1 MFSCEYCEILKNT
14 FFYRAPLVAA
24 PEEHKHQKY
33 HIIPQALYHTF
44 IETLGQLFCC
54 EYCEISKNT
63 LFYRAPLVAAPEE
76 HKHQK
81 YHIIPQALYHTF
93 IETLGQLFCCE
104 YCEISKNTLFYRA
117 PLVAAPEQHKHHK
130 YWLRTHSF
138 LLLLFLT
145 LNFFASWGI
154 NSIYPR
160 WRFPFTCFSF
170 QFSLC
175 LVQFI
180 GVSIAK

>member
-1 MFSCEYCEILKNT
+1 MFYAKGIFKNFSKFTGKNLCQSFFLEKLQAVAWNVFKKETLGQVFSCECCEILKNT

-24 PEEHKHQKY
+24 PDQ
-33 HIIPQALYHTF
+33 
-44 IETLGQLFCC
+44 
-54 EYCEISKNT
+54 
-63 LFYRAPLVAAPEE
+63 

-154 NSIYPR
+154 NSIYSR

-180 GVSIAK
+180 GVSIAR